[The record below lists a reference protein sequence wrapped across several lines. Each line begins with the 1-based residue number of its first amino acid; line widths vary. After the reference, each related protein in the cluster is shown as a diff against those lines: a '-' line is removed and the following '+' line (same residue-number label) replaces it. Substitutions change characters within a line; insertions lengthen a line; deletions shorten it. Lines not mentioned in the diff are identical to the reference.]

1 MTDPGLPP
9 GPLDPRRHP
18 YRPDLAAAAL
28 KGRVTAGRFVE
39 GVPRQV
45 RVGAAG
51 VTNTP
56 DAAASRTSELLYGEV
71 FTVYDTVA
79 DSGTETRTGTGTGTG
94 GWAWGQNAADG
105 YVGWVRAEA
114 LAADPVAPT
123 HTVDALRSFIFPQPD
138 MKAPPVDALSL
149 TTPVTVVG
157 EERGFKALA
166 RGGWIFARHLVPLGT
181 TGGDPVATARRFLGV
196 PYLWGGRTSLG
207 IDCSG
212 LVQIALA
219 HVGIPAPR
227 DSDMQRAELG
237 TLIADTGHG
246 VAFEPNDLVFFP
258 GHVGIMVDGGSLIH
272 ATAFTMAVTIEPLP
286 AVAERAG
293 GILAVRRLG

>member
-1 MTDPGLPP
+1 MTDSGLPP

-51 VTNTP
+51 VANTP
-56 DAAASRTSELLYGEV
+56 DAAASRTTELLYGEV

-79 DSGTETRTGTGTGTG
+79 DSGTGTDTG
-94 GWAWGQNAADG
+94 GWAWGQNATDG
-105 YVGWVRAEA
+105 YVGWVRAAA

-123 HTVDALRSFIFPQPD
+123 HTVGALRSFIYPLPD
-138 MKAPPVDALSL
+138 MKTPPVDALSL

-166 RGGWIFARHLVPLGT
+166 RGGWIFARHLAPLGT
-181 TGGDPVATARRFLGV
+181 TGGAPVATARRLLGV

-219 HVGIPAPR
+219 HAGIPAPR

-237 TLIADTGHG
+237 TLIAETGCG

-258 GHVGIMVDGGSLIH
+258 GHVGIMIDGDSLIH
-272 ATAFTMAVTIEPLP
+272 ATALTMAVTIEPLS

>member
-9 GPLDPRRHP
+9 GPPLDPRRHP

-45 RVGAAG
+45 RVGSAG

-56 DAAASRTSELLYGEV
+56 DAAASRTTELLYGEV
-71 FTVYDTVA
+71 FTVYDE
-79 DSGTETRTGTGTGTG
+79 SG
-94 GWAWGQNAADG
+94 GWAWGQNATDG
-105 YVGWVRAEA
+105 YVGWVRAAA
-114 LAADPVAPT
+114 LGAGPLAPT
-123 HTVDALRSFIFPQPD
+123 HAVDALRSFIYPLPD
-138 MKAPPVDALSL
+138 MKTPPVDALSL

-157 EERGFKALA
+157 EERGFAALA
-166 RGGWIFARHLVPLGT
+166 HGGWIFARHLAPLGT
-181 TGGDPVATARRFLGV
+181 TGGDPVAIARRFLGV

-219 HVGIPAPR
+219 HAGIPAPR

-237 TLIADTGHG
+237 ARVADSGHG

-258 GHVGIMVDGGSLIH
+258 GHVGIMVDGDSLIH
-272 ATAFTMAVTIEPLP
+272 ATAFTMTVTIEPLL
-286 AVAERAG
+286 AVTERAG